1 MIRQRQPKGHAN
13 SVASSLL
20 LLSSTK
26 ILAAQARGSHV
37 PRPAARTRTRRRRA
51 RAERLARAEMP
62 AGIFS
67 QTRRRRP
74 GQVYVYVT
82 AAAAET
88 NGQDEPV
95 AGRGCSA
102 GQLAGIRRSGA
113 GSDSERAR
121 PWLWLYGLRGDG
133 ADRRQRVRRIGE
145 RRIRCVWTTWPGPGD

>member
-1 MIRQRQPKGHAN
+1 
-13 SVASSLL
+13 
-20 LLSSTK
+20 
-26 ILAAQARGSHV
+26 
-37 PRPAARTRTRRRRA
+37 
-51 RAERLARAEMP
+51 MP

-88 NGQDEPV
+88 NGRDEPV

-133 ADRRQRVRRIGE
+133 ADRRQANRREDTLRLDDVARTGRLIDDWPPGTDATPSVALGGCGE
-145 RRIRCVWTTWPGPGD
+145 FRTWRT